1 MFKVTTNKDTRTTP
15 TSVSIVNFDQLNA
28 NWEVNINPFHSTGPF
43 YTFWKYQKTSNFWC
57 FQRVRNRPVVW
68 TGLKAPERLPSLNYY
83 RSYFFLIHSSLSFNY
98 YIKTDT
104 LK

>member
-1 MFKVTTNKDTRTTP
+1 MFKVINKDTRTTP

-57 FQRVRNRPVVW
+57 FQRVKKQNSGMNWIKNTR
-68 TGLKAPERLPSLNYY
+68 TT
-83 RSYFFLIHSSLSFNY
+83 FTLIEL
-98 YIKTDT
+98 
-104 LK
+104 L

>member
-57 FQRVRNRPVVW
+57 FQRVMKQNSGMNWIKNTR
-68 TGLKAPERLPSLNYY
+68 TT
-83 RSYFFLIHSSLSFNY
+83 FTLIEL
-98 YIKTDT
+98 
-104 LK
+104 L